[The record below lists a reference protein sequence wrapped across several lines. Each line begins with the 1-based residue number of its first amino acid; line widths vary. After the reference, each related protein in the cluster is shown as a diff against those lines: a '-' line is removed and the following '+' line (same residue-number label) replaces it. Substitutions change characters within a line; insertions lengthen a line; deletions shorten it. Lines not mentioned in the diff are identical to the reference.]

1 MIPQCKL
8 RLNRHRLRT
17 MPKGRSERNWNFWK
31 AYLVLSQGH
40 TVRTW
45 QKQDFNPG
53 LFSSKVHALS
63 TGGLSKGRGAKT
75 ERSCTIVIREISSR
89 YQRRALSPAWEYAQ
103 GKPFW
108 RIYLNWGLKDCSCL
122 SKEERK
128 KAIICVGRG
137 DHEDQSF
144 SFRWSLSPWEGGF
157 PMLSPPSSA
166 PCHCTMTSHRV
177 SDTLTW
183 GFPEAFSQLLGQW
196 PAFCQLLCV
205 WLLANHFPS
214 LGWSYFIH
222 KTVEGK
228 WLWLYI
234 SVTMLETIELYTSN
248 RWVIWYVN
256 YISKSC
262 CLFVCFHCSVLGAGG
277 VLPKGWKAVAIKA
290 LLLTL

>member
-1 MIPQCKL
+1 MHKGSL
-8 RLNRHRLRT
+8 FGWRT
-17 MPKGRSERNWNFWK
+17 
-31 AYLVLSQGH
+31 
-40 TVRTW
+40 
-45 QKQDFNPG
+45 
-53 LFSSKVHALS
+53 
-63 TGGLSKGRGAKT
+63 
-75 ERSCTIVIREISSR
+75 
-89 YQRRALSPAWEYAQ
+89 
-103 GKPFW
+103 
-108 RIYLNWGLKDCSCL
+108 YLNWGLKDCSCL

-128 KAIICVGRG
+128 KARQAFIYVGRG

-228 WLWLYI
+228 WLWLYM
-234 SVTMLETIELYTSN
+234 SVTMLETIELYTSS

-262 CLFVCFHCSVLGAGG
+262 CLFVCFHCSVLGDGA

-290 LLLTL
+290 LLLYSQVTLVLFFSPLYLSEPHFPHCKREMLTMFRWLRNRYNLGLES